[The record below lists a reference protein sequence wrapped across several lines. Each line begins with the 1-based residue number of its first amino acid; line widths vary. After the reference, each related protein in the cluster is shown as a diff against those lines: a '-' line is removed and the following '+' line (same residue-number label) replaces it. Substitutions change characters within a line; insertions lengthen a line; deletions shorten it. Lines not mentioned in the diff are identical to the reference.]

1 MNILK
6 FVDRGDNMFKNLYEY
21 RELLKSNV
29 KKEIRGKYK
38 GSFLGVL
45 WSFINPLLQ
54 TIVYTIVFSIIMRST
69 MENYIIY
76 VITGIIPWTFFTNV
90 ITQGTNTILIN
101 GGIIKKVYFPR
112 EIMPISITT
121 SGLVNLFISCIII
134 LLFCI
139 FSGVGISF
147 CILLLPVI
155 AIIQYVLTLGCIFI
169 LSAVDVYIR
178 DIEYIVS
185 FILNLAFYG
194 TPILYE
200 TSMFAKWEWILN
212 LNPLTHILNAYRA
225 IFYYKT
231 LPDFSMLGIIGIFSL
246 VVCFVGYKIFK
257 KLERGFAEEL

>member
-1 MNILK
+1 
-6 FVDRGDNMFKNLYEY
+6 MFKNLYDY

-54 TIVYTIVFSIIMRST
+54 TIVYTIVFSVIMRST
-69 MENYIIY
+69 MDYYIIY
-76 VITGIIPWTFFTNV
+76 VITGIIPWNFFTTV
-90 ITQGTNTILIN
+90 ISQGTNTILIN

-121 SGLVNLFISCIII
+121 SGLVNFFISNVIIVF
-134 LLFCI
+134 FCI
-139 FSGVGISF
+139 FAGLGLSVY
-147 CILLLPVI
+147 ILFVPII
-155 AIIQYVLTLGCIFI
+155 AIIQYILTLGCIFI
-169 LSAVDVYIR
+169 LSSVDVYIR
-178 DIEYIVS
+178 DTEYIVN

-194 TPILYE
+194 TPVLYA
-200 TSMFAKWEWILN
+200 TSMFANWEWLLN

-225 IFYYKT
+225 VFYYKT
-231 LPDFSMLGIIGIFSL
+231 LPDMKMLLIIAVFSVIL
-246 VVCFVGYKIFK
+246 CFIGYKIFK